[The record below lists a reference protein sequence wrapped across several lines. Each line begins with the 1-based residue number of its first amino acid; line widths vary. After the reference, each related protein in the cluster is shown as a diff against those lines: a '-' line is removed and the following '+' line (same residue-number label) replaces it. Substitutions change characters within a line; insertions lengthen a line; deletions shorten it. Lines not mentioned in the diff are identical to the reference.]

1 MRKKMQWVLFAT
13 LMIGASLFTACSS
26 NDGKSDTPVPPVIPN
41 QPEKADYAILFY
53 GYGGGNL
60 DYDILNNIK
69 QFYAADS
76 TSYNKVKIA
85 VQYKFSS
92 DEDFK
97 QQLDYDPNDYEDPQE
112 KASIVEYL
120 EEMKSWIA
128 KWQNRSL
135 FTFRFTVD
143 PKKTVEQ
150 QMVAD
155 NVHGIRNGHI
165 ATADS
170 LLAFINWAAKA
181 CPAKH
186 YVLLL
191 SDHGAG
197 YMPNEDLPY
206 TPKNTTRS
214 LLIDN
219 NKTERLSVN
228 SLRYAIANASI
239 KPQVVYFDACLM
251 NCFEYLFE
259 LKDYTDYIIA
269 SSFLVPGWGGDYT
282 VLTNKLANCNEDTES
297 ALKAYTKACVEQWDK
312 NFGDET
318 VESFTDMTVVRTRG
332 LDAFGQKVRSFTDI
346 LLNAYQSS
354 DEKRSAIDTATVNA
368 MKIYRDMPLY
378 DLFIYGIILAAKV
391 PELEAP
397 YFDMKKCYDNEC
409 MVAHQTCAY
418 LRAQGING
426 SVLLG
431 WEGQY
436 EEIYWKNDNEG
447 WVFSDAVLYKPDGK
461 AYLYSDE
468 AEEEPDR
475 ELHWDSTFADIY
487 EQTAFDKATGWSR
500 WIKANKQRPATM
512 SVFTEGYNANE
523 PRKKP
528 RTK

>member
-1 MRKKMQWVLFAT
+1 MYQWIIAVTLLFC
-13 LMIGASLFTACSS
+13 GASVFTAC
-26 NDGKSDTPVPPVIPN
+26 NSDDNAVDSIDPN
-41 QPEKADYAILFY
+41 ESEMADYAILFY

-69 QFYAADS
+69 QFYAADPA
-76 TSYNKVKIA
+76 SYDKVKIA

-92 DEDFK
+92 QEEFE
-97 QQLDYDPNDYEDPQE
+97 QLLDYYDPDDYDDPQD
-112 KASIVEYL
+112 KADVIEYL
-120 EEMKSWIA
+120 EEMKLWIA
-128 KWQNRSL
+128 KWQNRCR

-155 NVHGIRNGHI
+155 NVHGCNNDHI
-165 ATADS
+165 ANADS
-170 LLAFINWAAKA
+170 LTSFINWATKV

-191 SDHGAG
+191 SDHGSG

-206 TPKNTTRS
+206 SPTNTTRS
-214 LLIDN
+214 FLIDN
-219 NKTERLSVN
+219 NKSERLTIN
-228 SLRYAIANASI
+228 ALRYAIANASI

-251 NCFEYLFE
+251 NCFENLFE
-259 LKDYTDYIIA
+259 LKDQTDYIIA
-269 SSFLVPGWGGDYT
+269 SSFLVPGWGGNYT
-282 VLTNKLANCNEDTES
+282 ELTNKLAGCNEDTES
-297 ALKAYTKACVEQWDK
+297 ALKAYNKACVEQWDK

-332 LDAFGQKVRSFTDI
+332 LDAFGQKVRVFTDI
-346 LLNAYQSS
+346 LLDAYQSS

-368 MKIYRDMPLY
+368 MKIYRDTPLY
-378 DLFIYGIILAAKV
+378 DLFIYGVTLAAKA
-391 PELEAP
+391 PELETP
-397 YFDMKKCYDNEC
+397 YFEMKRCYDDEC
-409 MVAHQTCAY
+409 LVAHQTCAY

-431 WEGQY
+431 WDGQY
-436 EEIYWKNDNEG
+436 EEILWKYGKEG
-447 WVFSDAVLYKPDGK
+447 WAFTEAVVFKPDGK
-461 AYLYSDE
+461 AFVYGEE
-468 AEEEPDR
+468 AEEEAEEEAR
-475 ELHWDSTFADIY
+475 WASTFADTY

-523 PRKKP
+523 PRKKS

>member
-1 MRKKMQWVLFAT
+1 MMQWLIAGILLFC
-13 LMIGASLFTACSS
+13 GASVFTAC
-26 NDGKSDTPVPPVIPN
+26 NSDDNAVDSIDPN
-41 QPEKADYAILFY
+41 VSEMADYAILFY

-69 QFYAADS
+69 QFYAADPA
-76 TSYNKVKIA
+76 SYDKVKIA

-92 DEDFK
+92 QEEFEE
-97 QQLDYDPNDYEDPQE
+97 QLMVYDPDNFDDPQE
-112 KASIVEYL
+112 KAEAVEYL
-120 EEMKSWIA
+120 EELKSWIA
-128 KWQNRSL
+128 KWQNRGL

-155 NVHGIRNGHI
+155 NVHGCNNDHI
-165 ATADS
+165 ANADS

-186 YVLLL
+186 YVLLM
-191 SDHGAG
+191 SDHGSG
-197 YMPNEDLPY
+197 YLPNEDLPY
-206 TPKNTTRS
+206 TPKHTTRS
-214 LLIDN
+214 FMIDN
-219 NKTERLSVN
+219 CKSEWLTLN
-228 SLRYAIANASI
+228 SLKYALDNASI

-259 LKDYTDYIIA
+259 LQNNTDYIIA
-269 SSFLVPGWGGDYT
+269 SSFLVPGWGGDYS
-282 VLTNKLANCNEDTES
+282 VLTNNFAGCNEDTES
-297 ALKAYTKACVEQWDK
+297 ALKAYNKACVEQWDK
-312 NFGDET
+312 NIGDET
-318 VESFTDMTVVRTRG
+318 VESFTDMTVVRTCG
-332 LDAFGQKVRSFTDI
+332 LNAFGQKVRSFTDK
-346 LLNAYQSS
+346 LLDLYRSS
-354 DEKRSAIDTATVNA
+354 DEKRSAIDTATANA
-368 MKIYRDMPLY
+368 LKVYRDMPFY
-378 DLFIYGIILAAKV
+378 DLFIYGITLAAKA

-397 YFDMKKCYDNEC
+397 YFEMKKCYDDEC

-436 EEIYWKNDNEG
+436 EEINWQYDKGSWTFVESA
-447 WVFSDAVLYKPDGK
+447 VFKPDGIV
-461 AYLYSDE
+461 YLYQD
-468 AEEEPDR
+468 EEEIEVDEEGR
-475 ELHWDSTFADIY
+475 WGSIFADTY

-523 PRKKP
+523 PRMKP
-528 RTK
+528 KTK

>member
-1 MRKKMQWVLFAT
+1 MKRMMQWVMAAT
-13 LMIGASLFTACSS
+13 LLFCGASVFTACSS
-26 NDGKSDTPVPPVIPN
+26 DDNAVDSIDPDES
-41 QPEKADYAILFY
+41 EKADYAILFY

-69 QFYAADS
+69 QFYAAAPA
-76 TSYNKVKIA
+76 SYDKVKIA

-92 DEDFK
+92 QEEFE
-97 QQLDYDPNDYEDPQE
+97 QLLYLNPDDYDDPQD
-112 KASIVEYL
+112 KADVVEYL

-128 KWQNRSL
+128 KWQNRCC

-155 NVHGIRNGHI
+155 NVHGCNNDHI
-165 ATADS
+165 AHADS
-170 LLAFINWAAKA
+170 LLAFIDWAAKA
-181 CPAKH
+181 CPAKQ

-197 YMPNEDLPY
+197 YMPHEDLPY
-206 TPKNTTRS
+206 SPQSTTRS
-214 LLIDN
+214 FLIDN
-219 NKTERLSVN
+219 NKSERLTVN
-228 SLRYAIANASI
+228 ALRYVLANASI

-251 NCFEYLFE
+251 NCFENLFE
-259 LKDYTDYIIA
+259 LKDYTDYIVA
-269 SSFLVPGWGGDYT
+269 SSFLVPGWGGNYT
-282 VLTNKLANCNEDTES
+282 VLTNNLAGCNEDTES
-297 ALKAYTKACVEQWDK
+297 ALKAYNKGCVEQWDK

-332 LDAFGQKVRSFTDI
+332 LDAFGQKVRQFTDI
-346 LLNAYQSS
+346 LLDAYQSS
-354 DEKRSAIDTATVNA
+354 DEKRSAIDIATVNA
-368 MKIYRDMPLY
+368 MKIYRDSPLY
-378 DLFIYGIILAAKV
+378 DLFIYGITLAAKV

-397 YFDMKKCYDNEC
+397 YFEMKKCYDDEC
-409 MVAHQTCAY
+409 MVSHQTCAY

-436 EEIYWKNDNEG
+436 EEINWQYDKGSWTFVESA
-447 WVFSDAVLYKPDGK
+447 VFKPDGIF
-461 AYLYSDE
+461 YLYQD
-468 AEEEPDR
+468 EEEIEVDEEGR
-475 ELHWDSTFADIY
+475 WGSTFADTY

-528 RTK
+528 RFN

>member
-1 MRKKMQWVLFAT
+1 MKKCFRCVLMAAI
-13 LMIGASLFTACSS
+13 LLYCGASMFTSCSS
-26 NDGKSDTPVPPVIPN
+26 DDNSADAAVSPDET
-41 QPEKADYAILFY
+41 EMADYAILFY

-60 DYDILNNIK
+60 DYDILKNIK
-69 QFYAADS
+69 QFYAAAPA
-76 TSYNKVKIA
+76 SYDKVKIA

-92 DEDFK
+92 QEDFE
-97 QQLDYDPNDYEDPQE
+97 QQLSYDPDNVDDPKE
-112 KASIVEYL
+112 KAEIVEYL
-120 EEMKSWIA
+120 EEMKAWIA
-128 KWQNRSL
+128 KWQNRSR

-143 PKKTVEQ
+143 PTKTVEE

-155 NVHGIRNGHI
+155 NVHGFNNDHI

-170 LLAFINWAAKA
+170 LRAFIDWAAKA

-197 YMPNEDLPY
+197 YLPNEDLPY
-206 TPKNTTRS
+206 TPDNATRS
-214 LLIDN
+214 LLVDN
-219 NKTERLSVN
+219 NKNERLSLN
-228 SLRYAIANASI
+228 ALRYAVANASI
-239 KPQVVYFDACLM
+239 KPHVVYFDACLM

-259 LKDYTDYIIA
+259 LKDHTDYIVA

-282 VLTNKLANCNEDTES
+282 VLTNALADCNEDTES
-297 ALKAYTKACVEQWDK
+297 ALKVYNKACVEQWDK
-312 NFGDET
+312 NFGDSTE
-318 VESFTDMTVVRTRG
+318 VSFTDMTVVRTRG
-332 LDAFGQKVRSFTDI
+332 LNAFGQKVRSFTDT
-346 LLNAYQSS
+346 LLDLYQSS
-354 DEKRSAIDTATVNA
+354 DAKRRDIDTATVNTL
-368 MKIYRDMPLY
+368 KIYRDMPLY
-378 DLFIYGIILAAKV
+378 DLFIYGIYLTAMA
-391 PELEAP
+391 PEMEAP
-397 YFDMKKCYDNEC
+397 YFEMRKCYDDEC
-409 MVAHQTCAY
+409 LVAHQTCAY

-436 EEIYWKNDNEG
+436 EHIDWRPDDDGWTFNE
-447 WVFSDAVLYKPDGK
+447 AVVYMPDGRC
-461 AYLYSDE
+461 YLYGDE
-468 AEEEPDR
+468 AEDEVAEEGR
-475 ELHWDSTFADIY
+475 WSSTFADTY

>member
-1 MRKKMQWVLFAT
+1 MNRMKQWMMAVTLLFC
-13 LMIGASLFTACSS
+13 GASVFTACNSDDNAVDSINS
-26 NDGKSDTPVPPVIPN
+26 NES
-41 QPEKADYAILFY
+41 EMADYAILFY

-69 QFYAADS
+69 QFYAADPA
-76 TSYNKVKIA
+76 SYDKVKIA

-92 DEDFK
+92 QEEFE
-97 QQLDYDPNDYEDPQE
+97 QLLMIYDPDNFDDPQE
-112 KASIVEYL
+112 KAEAAEYL

-128 KWQNRSL
+128 KWQNRCCY
-135 FTFRFTVD
+135 TFRFTVN
-143 PKKTVEQ
+143 PEKTVEQ

-155 NVHGIRNGHI
+155 NVHGCNNDHI

-170 LLAFINWAAKA
+170 LLAFIDWAAKA

-206 TPKNTTRS
+206 TPQNTTRS
-214 LLIDN
+214 FFIDN
-219 NKTERLSVN
+219 NKKEQLTVN
-228 SLRYAIANASI
+228 ALKYAIANASI

-251 NCFEYLFE
+251 NCFEYQFE
-259 LKDYTDYIIA
+259 LKDYTDYIVA
-269 SSFLVPGWGGDYT
+269 SSFVVPGWGGDYT
-282 VLTNKLANCNEDTES
+282 VLTNKLAGCNEDTES
-297 ALKAYTKACVEQWDK
+297 ALKEYNKACVEQWDK

-332 LDAFGQKVRSFTDI
+332 LDAFGQKVRSFTDK
-346 LLNAYQSS
+346 LLQVYQSS
-354 DEKRSAIDTATVNA
+354 DEKRSAVNTATANA
-368 MKIYRDMPLY
+368 LKVYRDKPFY
-378 DLFIYGIILAAKV
+378 DLFIYATMLAAKA
-391 PELEAP
+391 PELEDL
-397 YFDMKKCYDNEC
+397 YFEMKKSYDDEC
-409 MVAHQTCAY
+409 LVAHQTCAY

-436 EEIYWKNDNEG
+436 EDIYWQYDKG
-447 WVFSDAVLYKPDGK
+447 SWVFSESAVFKPDGK
-461 AYLYSDE
+461 VELYIEE
-468 AEEEPDR
+468 AETEVNDVQR
-475 ELHWDSTFADIY
+475 WASTFADTY

-500 WIKANKQRPATM
+500 WIKINKQRPPTM

-528 RTK
+528 RFN

>member
-1 MRKKMQWVLFAT
+1 MKQWAMAAT
-13 LMIGASLFTACSS
+13 LICCLSIFTACKD
-26 NDGKSDTPVPPVIPN
+26 DGSAANPGKT
-41 QPEKADYAILFY
+41 EMADYAILFY

-69 QFYAADS
+69 QFYAADPA
-76 TSYNKVKIA
+76 SYDKVKIA

-92 DEDFK
+92 QEEFEELLSSYDPD
-97 QQLDYDPNDYEDPQE
+97 DYDDPQD
-112 KASIVEYL
+112 KADVEEYL
-120 EEMKSWIA
+120 AELKTWIA
-128 KWQNRSL
+128 KWQNRCR

-143 PKKTVEQ
+143 PKKTVEE

-155 NVHGIRNGHI
+155 NVHGCNNDHI

-170 LLAFINWAAKA
+170 LLAFIDWAAKA

-186 YVLLL
+186 YVLLV

-197 YMPNEDLPY
+197 YLPNEDLPY

-214 LLIDN
+214 FLIDD
-219 NKTERLSVN
+219 NKSERLTVN
-228 SLRYAIANASI
+228 SLRYTLANASI

-251 NCFEYLFE
+251 NSFEYLFE
-259 LKDYTDYIIA
+259 LKDYTDYIVA
-269 SSFLVPGWGGDYT
+269 SSFLVPGWGGNYT
-282 VLTNKLANCNEDTES
+282 VLTNKLAGCKEDTES
-297 ALKAYTKACVEQWDK
+297 ALKEYNKACVEQWDK

-318 VESFTDMTVVRTRG
+318 VESFTDMTVIRTRG
-332 LDAFGQKVRSFTDI
+332 LDAFGQKVRSFTDK
-346 LLNAYQSS
+346 LLQAYESS
-354 DEKRSAIDTATVNA
+354 DEKRSAVNA
-368 MKIYRDMPLY
+368 ATANALKVYRNMPFY
-378 DLFIYGIILAAKV
+378 DLFIYGVMLAAKV

-397 YFDMKKCYDNEC
+397 YFEMKKSYDDGC
-409 MVAHQTCAY
+409 LVAHQTCAY

-426 SVLLG
+426 SVVLG
-431 WEGQY
+431 WEGKY
-436 EEIYWKNDNEG
+436 EEFN
-447 WVFSDAVLYKPDGK
+447 WVYDGESWIIKESAVFHPDGTF
-461 AYLYSDE
+461 YLYSDE
-468 AEEEPDR
+468 EESEPD
-475 ELHWDSTFADIY
+475 EQGAWGCTFANTY

>member
-1 MRKKMQWVLFAT
+1 MNRMYQWIIAVTLLFC
-13 LMIGASLFTACSS
+13 GASVFTAC
-26 NDGKSDTPVPPVIPN
+26 NSDDNAVDSIDPN
-41 QPEKADYAILFY
+41 ESEMADYAILFY

-69 QFYAADS
+69 QFYAAAPA
-76 TSYNKVKIA
+76 SYDKVKIA

-92 DEDFK
+92 QEEFEE
-97 QQLDYDPNDYEDPQE
+97 QLMVYDPDNFDDPQE
-112 KASIVEYL
+112 KAEAVEYL
-120 EEMKSWIA
+120 EELKSWIA
-128 KWQNRSL
+128 KWQNRGL

-155 NVHGIRNGHI
+155 NVHGCNNDHI
-165 ATADS
+165 ANADS

-197 YMPNEDLPY
+197 YTPHDDLPY
-206 TPKNTTRS
+206 TPANSTRS
-214 LLIDN
+214 FLIDN
-219 NKTERLSVN
+219 NKTERLTIN
-228 SLRYAIANASI
+228 ALRYVLANASI

-251 NCFEYLFE
+251 NCFENLFE
-259 LKDYTDYIIA
+259 LKEQTDYIIA
-269 SSFLVPGWGGDYT
+269 SSFLVPGWGGNYT
-282 VLTNKLANCNEDTES
+282 VLTNELAGCNEDTES
-297 ALKAYTKACVEQWDK
+297 ALKAYNKACVEQWDK
-312 NFGDET
+312 NYGDET
-318 VESFTDMTVVRTRG
+318 VESFFDMTVIRTSG
-332 LDAFGQKVRSFTDI
+332 LDAFGQQVRSFTDK
-346 LLNAYQSS
+346 LLQAYQSG
-354 DEKRSAIDTATVNA
+354 DEVRQNIDYITANA
-368 MKIYRDMPLY
+368 LKVYRGEPFY
-378 DLFIYGIILAAKV
+378 DLFIYNLMLAAKV

-397 YFDMKKCYDNEC
+397 YFQMKECYDKEC
-409 MVAHQTCAY
+409 IVAHQTCAY
-418 LRAQGING
+418 LKAQGILG

-436 EEIYWKNDNEG
+436 EEIDWQYDKGSWTFVESA
-447 WVFSDAVLYKPDGK
+447 VFKPDGIV
-461 AYLYSDE
+461 YLYQDE
-468 AEEEPDR
+468 AEIEVDEER
-475 ELHWDSTFADIY
+475 RWASTFADTY